1 MGPKVVIHCGNCGAK
16 IRINESR
23 YVLLV
28 VPGFFSVLCGL
39 RLMEAADPVVW
50 GGLLALAILAMVYI
64 VLFYVTYELA
74 E

>member
-1 MGPKVVIHCGNCGAK
+1 MIHCSNCGAK

-39 RLMEAADPVVW
+39 RLMEGADPMLW
-50 GGLLALAILAMVYI
+50 GGLLALAVVAMVYI
-64 VLFYVTYELA
+64 ALFYVTYELA

>member
-1 MGPKVVIHCGNCGAK
+1 
-16 IRINESR
+16 
-23 YVLLV
+23 
-28 VPGFFSVLCGL
+28 
-39 RLMEAADPVVW
+39 MEAADPLVW